1 MSHKKL
7 KKDHEYKYFVSAYK
21 MVEGRKIYI
30 ARFNDVHVALKQ
42 ASTTNAAS
50 IAFCHSFSFVQSEPD
65 GNYLIS
71 WKKLPVKM
79 QPQSRRQQERSGFPY

>member
-30 ARFNDVHVALKQ
+30 ARFNDVHVALK
-42 ASTTNAAS
+42 
-50 IAFCHSFSFVQSEPD
+50 
-65 GNYLIS
+65 
-71 WKKLPVKM
+71 
-79 QPQSRRQQERSGFPY
+79 